1 MNQVTTA
8 VEIIRERLL
17 SGDFLPGD
25 RLGEEE
31 IAHELDMSRTPVR
44 EALRTLAA
52 DGLIEIQK
60 NRGARVVDWSEDE
73 LVGVFEIRMRL
84 EGLAARR
91 AAERAKPEDV
101 IKLTELAKQVEHFSQ
116 PVPIRDFAQISRY
129 NGEFHGEILRIS
141 GSGTLTSAV
150 DRVMFVSVLSRTRQA
165 MNDEAM
171 KRSSN
176 HHFEIIAA
184 IEAGQGDWAESAI
197 RNHILSA
204 RASLFA
210 AMGIASEAP
219 VREPGTGALQ
229 KIDLTRSKLCAR

>member
-73 LVGVFEIRMRL
+73 LISVFEIRMRL

-101 IKLTELAKQVEHFSQ
+101 VTLTELAKQVQHFSQ
-116 PVPIRDFAQISRY
+116 PAPIRDFAKISRY
-129 NGEFHGEILRIS
+129 NGDFHGELLRIS
-141 GSGTLTSAV
+141 GSAALTSAV

-165 MNDEAM
+165 MDDEAM
-171 KRSSN
+171 QRSSN
-176 HHFEIIAA
+176 HHFEIVAA
-184 IEAGQGDWAESAI
+184 VEAGQGDWAESAM

-204 RASLFA
+204 RTSLFS
-210 AMGIASEAP
+210 AMGIAPDAVS
-219 VREPGTGALQ
+219 RETSFSGVHNKSNLRGV
-229 KIDLTRSKLCAR
+229 KS

>member
-17 SGDFLPGD
+17 SGEFLPGD

-52 DGLIEIQK
+52 DGLVEIQK
-60 NRGARVVDWSEDE
+60 NRGARVAEWSEDE
-73 LVGVFEIRMRL
+73 LIGVFEIRMRL

-91 AAERAKPEDV
+91 AAERANDEDV
-101 IKLTELAKQVEHFSQ
+101 SKLNELAKLVAHFSQ
-116 PVPIRDFAQISRY
+116 PAPVRDFSQISKY
-129 NGEFHGEILRIS
+129 NGEFHSELLRIS
-141 GSGTLTSAV
+141 GSAALTSAV

-165 MNDEAM
+165 MDDEAM

-176 HHFEIIAA
+176 HHFEIVAA
-184 IEAGQGDWAESAI
+184 VHAGDADWAEATMRS
-197 RNHILSA
+197 HILSA
-204 RASLFA
+204 RSSLFSA
-210 AMGIASEAP
+210 LGISMSGTPGQKRSESH
-219 VREPGTGALQ
+219 
-229 KIDLTRSKLCAR
+229 RSTSRLNGVKS

>member
-31 IAHELDMSRTPVR
+31 IAQELEMSRTPVR

-60 NRGARVVDWSEDE
+60 NRGARVVDWSADE
-73 LVGVFEIRMRL
+73 LISVFEIRMRL

-91 AAERAKPEDV
+91 AAERANADDV
-101 IKLTELAKQVEHFSQ
+101 VRLTEFAKQVEYFSQ
-116 PVPIRDFAQISRY
+116 PAPIRDFAQISRY
-129 NGEFHGEILRIS
+129 NGDFHGELLRIS
-141 GSGTLTSAV
+141 GSGALTSAV

-165 MNDEAM
+165 MDDDAM
-171 KRSSN
+171 RRSSN

-184 IEAGQGDWAESAI
+184 VEAGQGDWAESAM

-204 RASLFA
+204 RTSLFS
-210 AMGIASEAP
+210 AMGIAGDATSTNLVSASVP
-219 VREPGTGALQ
+219 VGTNLEG
-229 KIDLTRSKLCAR
+229 KKS